1 MAKNLHQIKGIKIC
15 VDQLTVNYYSKCAFS
30 TGSPAA
36 KECSGLKRGS
46 CMVWEINMGVCPR
59 LDFENIMLFNCLGYN
74 FNIYGAFECLCNSI
88 ANL

>member
-1 MAKNLHQIKGIKIC
+1 MLIDRWLKSEKG
-15 VDQLTVNYYSKCAFS
+15 D
-30 TGSPAA
+30 
-36 KECSGLKRGS
+36 LKRGS

-74 FNIYGAFECLCNSI
+74 FNIYGAFAFLCNSI